1 MPSPNNDVEKKLNI
15 ALEIYKEISRQI
27 QFADIKA
34 GLILAWHGASLGFL
48 SKIVTDSLQ
57 KITPLGLKVLTLN
70 SFGCSLI
77 LALLSIGFAFWV
89 VLPRL
94 KDTTCQRECMFW
106 VYHIRCE
113 SFEKD
118 LQRFKENIGN
128 PERVLD
134 CLSRSVVAT
143 AEILKKKYENLK
155 KSLILLALALLP
167 EVLTILTI
175 ALAS

>member
-1 MPSPNNDVEKKLNI
+1 
-15 ALEIYKEISRQI
+15 ALEIYKDILRQI
-27 QFADIKA
+27 QFADTKA

-48 SKIVTDSLQ
+48 SKIVTDNLQ
-57 KITPLGLKVLTLN
+57 KIITVGLKVLTLT
-70 SFGCSLI
+70 SFSCSLI

-94 KDTTCQRECMFW
+94 KDTSCQRECMFW
-106 VYHIRCE
+106 VYHISCE
-113 SFEKD
+113 DFEKD
-118 LQRFKENIGN
+118 LQRFKENIEN

-143 AEILKKKYENLK
+143 AEILKRKYENLR

-167 EVLTILTI
+167 EVITILTI